1 MKKILS
7 ACICIIMAVSMVAC
21 GSSSSSSDSKST
33 SSKSSA
39 SSSSADSGKTDSS
52 SADGSSADSSGQ
64 DLSKY
69 KFNKGELVRITD
81 DNNEPAVAD
90 LEIKGLIVVGNQTE
104 GAGFDAQK
112 SGGYKTSGLKAD
124 FMLNEHITLHA
135 EGITGN
141 TEDLKIICL
150 PHREMADYILKSA
163 DELTQIA
170 ETEGAY
176 VNASGPD
183 AERDNEIVDFYVG
196 PIDERKAGS
205 YDILFVYKGKLAYYL
220 PIELSK
226 PAE

>member
-39 SSSSADSGKTDSS
+39 SSSADSKS
-52 SADGSSADSSGQ
+52 DGGNSGDSSGQ

-81 DNNEPAVAD
+81 DNNEPAVTD
-90 LEIKGLIVVGNQTE
+90 FEIKGLIVAGNQTE

-124 FMLNEHITLHA
+124 FMLNEHISLHA
-135 EGITGN
+135 EEITGN
-141 TEDLKIICL
+141 TENLKIICL

-196 PIDERKAGS
+196 PIEERKAGS

>member
-39 SSSSADSGKTDSS
+39 SSSADSKS
-52 SADGSSADSSGQ
+52 DGGNSGDSSGQ

-90 LEIKGLIVVGNQTE
+90 LEIKGLIVAGNQTE

-135 EGITGN
+135 EEITGN

-170 ETEGAY
+170 ETDGAY

-183 AERDNEIVDFYVG
+183 TERDNEIVDFYVG

>member
-39 SSSSADSGKTDSS
+39 SSSADSKS
-52 SADGSSADSSGQ
+52 DGGNSGDSSGQ
-64 DLSKY
+64 DFSKY

-81 DNNEPAVAD
+81 DNNEPAVTD
-90 LEIKGLIVVGNQTE
+90 FEIKGLIVVGNQTE

-135 EGITGN
+135 EEITGN

-183 AERDNEIVDFYVG
+183 TERDNEIVDFYVG
-196 PIDERKAGS
+196 PIEERKAGS

-226 PAE
+226 PA

>member
-39 SSSSADSGKTDSS
+39 SSSADSKS
-52 SADGSSADSSGQ
+52 DGGNSGDSSGQ

-81 DNNEPAVAD
+81 DNNEPAVTD
-90 LEIKGLIVVGNQTE
+90 FEIKGLIVVGNQTE

-135 EGITGN
+135 EEITGN

-183 AERDNEIVDFYVG
+183 TERDNEIVDFYVG

>member
-39 SSSSADSGKTDSS
+39 SSSADSKS
-52 SADGSSADSSGQ
+52 DGGNSGDSSGQ

-90 LEIKGLIVVGNQTE
+90 LEIKGLIVAGNQTE

-141 TEDLKIICL
+141 TENLKIICL

-196 PIDERKAGS
+196 PIEERKAGS

>member
-39 SSSSADSGKTDSS
+39 SSSADSKS
-52 SADGSSADSSGQ
+52 DGGNSGDSSGQ

-81 DNNEPAVAD
+81 DNNEPAVTD
-90 LEIKGLIVVGNQTE
+90 FEIKGLIVAGNQTE

-196 PIDERKAGS
+196 PIEERKAGS

>member
-1 MKKILS
+1 
-7 ACICIIMAVSMVAC
+7 MAVSMVAC

-39 SSSSADSGKTDSS
+39 SSSADSKS
-52 SADGSSADSSGQ
+52 DGGNSGDSSGQ

-81 DNNEPAVAD
+81 DNNEPAVTD
-90 LEIKGLIVVGNQTE
+90 FEIKGLIVVGNQTE

-196 PIDERKAGS
+196 PIEERKAGS

>member
-39 SSSSADSGKTDSS
+39 SSSADSKS
-52 SADGSSADSSGQ
+52 DGGNSGDSSGQ

-196 PIDERKAGS
+196 PIEERKAGS

>member
-39 SSSSADSGKTDSS
+39 SSSADSKS
-52 SADGSSADSSGQ
+52 DGGNSGDSSGQ
-64 DLSKY
+64 DFSKY

-81 DNNEPAVAD
+81 DNNEPAVTD
-90 LEIKGLIVVGNQTE
+90 FEIKGLIVAGNQTE

-135 EGITGN
+135 EEITGN

-183 AERDNEIVDFYVG
+183 TERDNEIVDFYVG
-196 PIDERKAGS
+196 PIEERKAGS

>member
-39 SSSSADSGKTDSS
+39 SSSADSKS
-52 SADGSSADSSGQ
+52 DGGNSGDSSGQ

-81 DNNEPAVAD
+81 DNNEPAVTNF
-90 LEIKGLIVVGNQTE
+90 EIKGLIVAGNQTE

-135 EGITGN
+135 EEITGN

-183 AERDNEIVDFYVG
+183 TERDNEIVDFYVG
-196 PIDERKAGS
+196 PIEERKAGS

-226 PAE
+226 PA

>member
-39 SSSSADSGKTDSS
+39 SSSADSTS
-52 SADGSSADSSGQ
+52 DGGNSGDSSGQ

-90 LEIKGLIVVGNQTE
+90 FEIKGLIVAGNQTE

-196 PIDERKAGS
+196 PIEERKAGS

>member
-21 GSSSSSSDSKST
+21 GSSSSSSGDTKST

-39 SSSSADSGKTDSS
+39 SSSADSKS
-52 SADGSSADSSGQ
+52 DGGNSGDSSGQ

-81 DNNEPAVAD
+81 DKNEPAVAD
-90 LEIKGLIVVGNQTE
+90 FEIKGLIVAGNQTE

-205 YDILFVYKGKLAYYL
+205 YDILFFYKGKLAYYL

>member
-39 SSSSADSGKTDSS
+39 SSSADSKS
-52 SADGSSADSSGQ
+52 DGGNSGDSSGQ

-81 DNNEPAVAD
+81 DNNEPAVTD
-90 LEIKGLIVVGNQTE
+90 FEIKGLIVAGNQTE

-135 EGITGN
+135 EEITGN

-170 ETEGAY
+170 ETDGAY

-183 AERDNEIVDFYVG
+183 TERDNEIVDFYVG
-196 PIDERKAGS
+196 PIEERKAGS

>member
-1 MKKILS
+1 
-7 ACICIIMAVSMVAC
+7 MAVSMVAC
-21 GSSSSSSDSKST
+21 GSSSSSSGDTKST

-39 SSSSADSGKTDSS
+39 SSSSADSGKSDS
-52 SADGSSADSSGQ
+52 GSADSSGQ
-64 DLSKY
+64 DFSKY

-81 DNNEPAVAD
+81 DNNEPAVTD
-90 LEIKGLIVVGNQTE
+90 FEIKGLIVAGNQTE

-135 EGITGN
+135 EEINGSTA
-141 TEDLKIICL
+141 DLKIICL
-150 PHREMADYILKSA
+150 PHREVADYILKSA

-205 YDILFVYKGKLAYYL
+205 YDILFVYKGKVAYYL

>member
-39 SSSSADSGKTDSS
+39 SSSADSKS
-52 SADGSSADSSGQ
+52 DGGNSGDSSGQ

-90 LEIKGLIVVGNQTE
+90 FEIKGLIVVGNQTE

-124 FMLNEHITLHA
+124 FMLNEHISLHA
-135 EGITGN
+135 EEITGN

>member
-33 SSKSSA
+33 SSKNSA
-39 SSSSADSGKTDSS
+39 SSSADSKS
-52 SADGSSADSSGQ
+52 DGGNSGDSSGQ

-90 LEIKGLIVVGNQTE
+90 FEIKGLIVVGNQTE

-124 FMLNEHITLHA
+124 FMLNEHISLHA
-135 EGITGN
+135 EEITGN

>member
-39 SSSSADSGKTDSS
+39 SSSADSKS
-52 SADGSSADSSGQ
+52 DGGNSGDSSGQ
-64 DLSKY
+64 DFSKY

-90 LEIKGLIVVGNQTE
+90 LEIKGLIVAGNQTE

-124 FMLNEHITLHA
+124 FMLNEHISLHA

-183 AERDNEIVDFYVG
+183 TERDNEIVDFYVG
-196 PIDERKAGS
+196 PIEERKAGS

>member
-1 MKKILS
+1 
-7 ACICIIMAVSMVAC
+7 MVAC

-39 SSSSADSGKTDSS
+39 SSNADSKS
-52 SADGSSADSSGQ
+52 DGGNSGDSSGQ

-69 KFNKGELVRITD
+69 QFNKGELVRITND
-81 DNNEPAVAD
+81 ENEPAVAD
-90 LEIKGLIVVGNQTE
+90 FEIKGLIVVGNQTE

-150 PHREMADYILKSA
+150 PHREMADYIFKSA

-196 PIDERKAGS
+196 PIEERKAGS

>member
-1 MKKILS
+1 
-7 ACICIIMAVSMVAC
+7 MAVSMVAC
-21 GSSSSSSDSKST
+21 GSSSSSSGDTKST

-39 SSSSADSGKTDSS
+39 SSSSADSGKSDSG

-81 DNNEPAVAD
+81 DKNEPAVAD
-90 LEIKGLIVVGNQTE
+90 FEIKGLIVAGNRTE
-104 GAGFDAQK
+104 ESGFDAQK
-112 SGGYKTSGLKAD
+112 SGGYKTSGLQAD
-124 FMLNEHITLHA
+124 FELNEHITLHA

-150 PHREMADYILKSA
+150 PHREVADYILKSA

>member
-39 SSSSADSGKTDSS
+39 SSSADSKS
-52 SADGSSADSSGQ
+52 DGGNSGDSSGQ

-90 LEIKGLIVVGNQTE
+90 LEIKGLIVAGNQTE

-196 PIDERKAGS
+196 PIEERKAGS

-226 PAE
+226 PA

>member
-1 MKKILS
+1 MKKI
-7 ACICIIMAVSMVAC
+7 AAICLCVIMAVSMVAC
-21 GSSSSSSDSKST
+21 GSSSSSGDTKNT

-39 SSSSADSGKTDSS
+39 SSSSADSKSGDSK
-52 SADGSSADSSGQ
+52 GGDSSGQ

-81 DNNEPAVAD
+81 DNNEPAVTD
-90 LEIKGLIVVGNQTE
+90 FEIKGLIVVGNQTE

-135 EGITGN
+135 EEITGS
-141 TEDLKIICL
+141 TADLKIICL

-183 AERDNEIVDFYVG
+183 TERDNEIVDFYVG
-196 PIDERKAGS
+196 PIEERKAGS

-226 PAE
+226 PA

>member
-7 ACICIIMAVSMVAC
+7 VCICIIMAVSMVAC
-21 GSSSSSSDSKST
+21 GSSSSSGDTKST

-39 SSSSADSGKTDSS
+39 SSSADSKS
-52 SADGSSADSSGQ
+52 DGSNSGDSSGQ
-64 DLSKY
+64 DFSKY

-90 LEIKGLIVVGNQTE
+90 FEIKGLIVAGNQTE

-196 PIDERKAGS
+196 PIEERKAGS

>member
-39 SSSSADSGKTDSS
+39 SSSADSKS
-52 SADGSSADSSGQ
+52 DGGNSGDSSGQ

-81 DNNEPAVAD
+81 DNNEPAVTD
-90 LEIKGLIVVGNQTE
+90 FEIKGLIVVGNQTE

-135 EGITGN
+135 EEITGN

-170 ETEGAY
+170 ETDGAY

-183 AERDNEIVDFYVG
+183 TERDNEIVDFYVG

-226 PAE
+226 PA

>member
-39 SSSSADSGKTDSS
+39 SSSADSKS
-52 SADGSSADSSGQ
+52 DGGNSGDSSGQ

-69 KFNKGELVRITD
+69 KFNKGELVRITND
-81 DNNEPAVAD
+81 ENEPAVAD
-90 LEIKGLIVVGNQTE
+90 FEIKGLIVAGNQTE

-135 EGITGN
+135 EGITGS

-196 PIDERKAGS
+196 PIEERKAGS

>member
-39 SSSSADSGKTDSS
+39 SSSADSKS
-52 SADGSSADSSGQ
+52 DGGNSGDSSGQ

-81 DNNEPAVAD
+81 DNNEPVVTD
-90 LEIKGLIVVGNQTE
+90 FEIKGLIVAGNQTE

-196 PIDERKAGS
+196 PIEERKAGS

-226 PAE
+226 PA

>member
-39 SSSSADSGKTDSS
+39 SSSADSKS
-52 SADGSSADSSGQ
+52 DGGNSGNSSGQ

-90 LEIKGLIVVGNQTE
+90 FEIKGLIVVGNQTE

-124 FMLNEHITLHA
+124 FMLNEHISLHA
-135 EGITGN
+135 EEITGN
-141 TEDLKIICL
+141 TENLKIICL

-196 PIDERKAGS
+196 PIEERKAGS

>member
-1 MKKILS
+1 
-7 ACICIIMAVSMVAC
+7 MAVSMVAC

-39 SSSSADSGKTDSS
+39 SSSADSKS
-52 SADGSSADSSGQ
+52 DGGNSGDSSGQ

-81 DNNEPAVAD
+81 DNNEPAVTD
-90 LEIKGLIVVGNQTE
+90 FEIKGLIVVGNQTE

-135 EGITGN
+135 EEITGN

-196 PIDERKAGS
+196 PIEERKAGS
-205 YDILFVYKGKLAYYL
+205 YDIIFVYKGKLAYYL

>member
-39 SSSSADSGKTDSS
+39 SSSADSKS
-52 SADGSSADSSGQ
+52 DGGNSGDSSGQ

-69 KFNKGELVRITD
+69 KFNKGELVRITND
-81 DNNEPAVAD
+81 ENEPAVTD
-90 LEIKGLIVVGNQTE
+90 FEIKGLIVAGNQTE

-135 EGITGN
+135 EEITGN

-183 AERDNEIVDFYVG
+183 TERDNEIVDFYVG
-196 PIDERKAGS
+196 PIEERKAGS

>member
-21 GSSSSSSDSKST
+21 GSSSSSGDTKST

-39 SSSSADSGKTDSS
+39 SSSADSKS
-52 SADGSSADSSGQ
+52 DGGNSGDSSGQ

-90 LEIKGLIVVGNQTE
+90 LEIKGLIVAGNQTE

-135 EGITGN
+135 EEITGN

-183 AERDNEIVDFYVG
+183 TERDNEIVDFYVG
-196 PIDERKAGS
+196 PIEERKAGS

-226 PAE
+226 PA

>member
-39 SSSSADSGKTDSS
+39 SSSADSKS
-52 SADGSSADSSGQ
+52 DGGNSGDSSGQ

-81 DNNEPAVAD
+81 DNNEPAVTD
-90 LEIKGLIVVGNQTE
+90 FEIKGLIVAGNQTE

-183 AERDNEIVDFYVG
+183 TERDNEIVDFYVG
-196 PIDERKAGS
+196 PIEERKAGS

>member
-39 SSSSADSGKTDSS
+39 SSSADSKS
-52 SADGSSADSSGQ
+52 DGGNSGDSSGQ
-64 DLSKY
+64 DFSKY

-81 DNNEPAVAD
+81 DNSEPAVTD
-90 LEIKGLIVVGNQTE
+90 FEIKGLIVAGNQTE

-135 EGITGN
+135 EEITGN

-196 PIDERKAGS
+196 PIEERKAGS

-226 PAE
+226 PA

>member
-33 SSKSSA
+33 SNKSSA
-39 SSSSADSGKTDSS
+39 SSSADSKS
-52 SADGSSADSSGQ
+52 DGGNSGDSSGQ

-90 LEIKGLIVVGNQTE
+90 LEIKGLIVAGNQTE

-196 PIDERKAGS
+196 PIEERKAGS

>member
-39 SSSSADSGKTDSS
+39 SSSADSKS
-52 SADGSSADSSGQ
+52 DGGNSGDSSGQ

-81 DNNEPAVAD
+81 DNNEPAVTD

-124 FMLNEHITLHA
+124 FMLNEHISLHA

-196 PIDERKAGS
+196 PIEERKAGS

>member
-39 SSSSADSGKTDSS
+39 SSSADSKS
-52 SADGSSADSSGQ
+52 DGGNSGDSSGQ

-81 DNNEPAVAD
+81 DKNEPAVTD
-90 LEIKGLIVVGNQTE
+90 FEIKGLIVEGNQTE

-124 FMLNEHITLHA
+124 FMLNEHISLHA
-135 EGITGN
+135 EEITGN

-196 PIDERKAGS
+196 PIEERKAGS

>member
-39 SSSSADSGKTDSS
+39 SSSADSKS
-52 SADGSSADSSGQ
+52 DGGNSGDSSGQ

-141 TEDLKIICL
+141 TENLKIICL

-183 AERDNEIVDFYVG
+183 TERDNEIVDFYVG
-196 PIDERKAGS
+196 PIEERKAGS

>member
-39 SSSSADSGKTDSS
+39 SSSADSKS
-52 SADGSSADSSGQ
+52 DGGNSGDSSGQ

-90 LEIKGLIVVGNQTE
+90 FEIKGLIVVGNQTE

-124 FMLNEHITLHA
+124 FMLNEHISLHA
-135 EGITGN
+135 EEITGN
-141 TEDLKIICL
+141 TENLKIICL

-196 PIDERKAGS
+196 PIEERKAGS

>member
-39 SSSSADSGKTDSS
+39 SSSADSKS
-52 SADGSSADSSGQ
+52 DGGNSGDSSGQ

-90 LEIKGLIVVGNQTE
+90 FEIKGLIVVGNQTE

-135 EGITGN
+135 EGITGS
-141 TEDLKIICL
+141 TADLKIICL

-196 PIDERKAGS
+196 PIEERKAGS

>member
-1 MKKILS
+1 
-7 ACICIIMAVSMVAC
+7 MAVSMVAC
-21 GSSSSSSDSKST
+21 GSSSSSSGDTKST

-39 SSSSADSGKTDSS
+39 SSSSADSGKSDSG

-81 DNNEPAVAD
+81 DENEPAVAD
-90 LEIKGLIVVGNQTE
+90 FEIKGLIVVGNQTE

-135 EGITGN
+135 EEITGS

-150 PHREMADYILKSA
+150 PHREVADYILKSA

-183 AERDNEIVDFYVG
+183 TERDNEIVDFYVG

-205 YDILFVYKGKLAYYL
+205 YDILFVYKGKVAYYL

>member
-21 GSSSSSSDSKST
+21 GSSSSSSDSKIT

-39 SSSSADSGKTDSS
+39 SSSADSKS
-52 SADGSSADSSGQ
+52 DGGNSGDSSGQ

-90 LEIKGLIVVGNQTE
+90 LEIKGLIVAGNQTE

-196 PIDERKAGS
+196 PIEERKAGS